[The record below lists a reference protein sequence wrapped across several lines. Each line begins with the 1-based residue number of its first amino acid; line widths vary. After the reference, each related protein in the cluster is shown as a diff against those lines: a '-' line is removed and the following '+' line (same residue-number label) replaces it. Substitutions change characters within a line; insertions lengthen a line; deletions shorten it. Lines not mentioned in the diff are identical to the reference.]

1 VLENSIET
9 IRFEP
14 MSEPERSYEKPA
26 QIKLKKE
33 IDALNANLVAK
44 KQMWNSGQSEVTTT
58 EIAKIHSQ
66 IEVKKKRLKRTKN
79 NAQYRKDSRAKF
91 KQIINNISEKNEE
104 IGKLLKSNNR
114 KVTGRPRLETD
125 QPEILGKAIKMINR

>member
-1 VLENSIET
+1 
-9 IRFEP
+9 
-14 MSEPERSYEKPA
+14 MSEPERTYEKPA
-26 QIKLKKE
+26 QTKLKKE

-44 KQMWNSGQSEVTTT
+44 RQMWNSGQSEVTTT
-58 EIAKIHSQ
+58 EIAKIYSQ

-91 KQIINNISEKNEE
+91 KQIIHNISEKNEE

-114 KVTGRPRLETD
+114 KVTGRPRIETD
-125 QPEILGKAIKMINR
+125 QPEVLGKAIEKINR

>member
-1 VLENSIET
+1 MLENSIET

-14 MSEPERSYEKPA
+14 MSEPERSFEKPA
-26 QIKLKKE
+26 QTKLKKE

-104 IGKLLKSNNR
+104 MVR
-114 KVTGRPRLETD
+114 FV
-125 QPEILGKAIKMINR
+125 